1 MVGVFIFNFILS
13 INFKI
18 KGIEYFGMKFDKEFF
33 ISILISLCTGMG
45 VGLVVGLYQFGLP
58 YVVEAGNKVFAS
70 REWWVILLNVITFIL
85 LSILNFIIIKNARSV
100 DSSGIIAINLSL
112 KRDEDIPHK
121 KEIPLMIANSYI
133 SSFAGFP
140 L

>member
-70 REWWVILLNVITFIL
+70 REWW
-85 LSILNFIIIKNARSV
+85 
-100 DSSGIIAINLSL
+100 
-112 KRDEDIPHK
+112 
-121 KEIPLMIANSYI
+121 
-133 SSFAGFP
+133 
-140 L
+140 